1 MCCSAQAV
9 NLGSG
14 LVSDPV
20 GCLVRCMCYVFNL
33 GVCWIGAATAAS
45 ATAPQGAGSIHVISF
60 QSKYATEMP

>member
-1 MCCSAQAV
+1 MCRSAQAV
-9 NLGSG
+9 NLGRG
-14 LVSDPV
+14 LVSNPV

-33 GVCWIGAATAAS
+33 GARWIGAAPAAS